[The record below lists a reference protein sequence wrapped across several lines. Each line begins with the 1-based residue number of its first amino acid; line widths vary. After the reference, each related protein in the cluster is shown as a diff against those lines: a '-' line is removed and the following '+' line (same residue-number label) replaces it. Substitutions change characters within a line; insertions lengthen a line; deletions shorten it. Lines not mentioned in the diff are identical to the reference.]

1 MSQTRALVRLGSQ
14 LWSWGPG
21 IHVPSPTPPE
31 TQDRSP
37 DRVSRSGLL
46 MSLPG
51 WHQLPRP
58 VPEPILVVP
67 TLVAQSLLIADFL
80 RAYAL
85 VRPSEGPE

>member
-1 MSQTRALVRLGSQ
+1 
-14 LWSWGPG
+14 
-21 IHVPSPTPPE
+21 
-31 TQDRSP
+31 
-37 DRVSRSGLL
+37 